1 LFDFYG
7 TNMAKQDLYEI
18 LGVSKNASEDELKKA
33 YRRLAMKY
41 HPDRNPD
48 DASAEAKFK
57 EAKEAYEILTDAQ
70 KRAAYD
76 QFGHAAFEGG
86 MGSGGGGSA
95 GGYGGVSDIFGDV
108 FGDIFS
114 GGRGQGGGGRAGS
127 RAYRGSDLQYNL
139 EISLEEAVAGTSVTI
154 RIPSSEPCAACDG
167 TGAKKGSK
175 PKTCPTCH
183 GAGAVR
189 IQQGIFAVQQTCP
202 TCQGRGEII
211 EDPCP
216 VCHGQGRVKTQKSLS
231 VKIPAGVDTGDRIRL
246 SGEGEPGGHGG
257 PAGDLFVVVHV
268 KPHPIFTRQDADL
281 FCEVPISFAT
291 AALGGEVDVPTLS
304 GRARL
309 KIPAETQSGKPFR
322 LRGKGVAPV
331 RGGTTGD
338 LICKVNLETPV
349 SLSETQKDLLRRFDE
364 SLGGDHHRPQE
375 QSWLGRVKK
384 FIDDLRS

>member
-1 LFDFYG
+1 
-7 TNMAKQDLYEI
+7 MAKKDLYEI

-41 HPDRNPD
+41 HPDRNPND
-48 DASAEAKFK
+48 KEAEAKFK

-86 MGSGGGGSA
+86 MGGGA
-95 GGYGGVSDIFGDV
+95 GAGAGYGGAGFSDIFGDV
-108 FGDIFS
+108 FGDIFGS
-114 GGRGQGGGGRAGS
+114 ARQAGGRGGT

-139 EISLEEAVAGTSVTI
+139 EITLEEAVAGTTVSI
-154 RIPSSEPCAACDG
+154 KIPSSESCAACDG

-175 PKTCPTCH
+175 PKTCPTCG

-216 VCHGQGRVKTQKSLS
+216 VCHGQGRVKTTKTLS
-231 VKIPAGVDTGDRIRL
+231 VKIPPGVDTGDRIRL
-246 SGEGEPGGHGG
+246 SGEGEHGGHGG
-257 PAGDLFVVVHV
+257 PSGDLFVVVHV

-281 FCEVPISFAT
+281 YCEVPISFAT
-291 AALGGEVDVPTLS
+291 AALGGEVDVPTLGGS
-304 GRARL
+304 VRL
-309 KIPAETQSGKPFR
+309 KIPAETQSGKLFR
-322 LRGKGVAPV
+322 LRAKGVTPV
-331 RGGTTGD
+331 RGGAQGD
-338 LICKVNLETPV
+338 MICKVNIETPV
-349 SLSETQKDLLRRFDE
+349 KLSEEQKDLLRRFQD
-364 SLGGDHHRPQE
+364 SLGGNHHRPQE
-375 QSWLGRVKK
+375 HSFLDKVRK
-384 FIDDLRS
+384 FVDDLRS

>member
-1 LFDFYG
+1 
-7 TNMAKQDLYEI
+7 MAKKDLYEI

-48 DASAEAKFK
+48 DKDAEAKFK

-86 MGSGGGGSA
+86 MGGGAGAA
-95 GGYGGVSDIFGDV
+95 GGYGGAGFSDIFGDV
-108 FGDIFS
+108 FGDIFGGARGQA
-114 GGRGQGGGGRAGS
+114 GGRGGS

-139 EISLEEAVAGTSVTI
+139 EISLEEAVSGTTVTI
-154 RIPSSEPCAACDG
+154 KIPSSDPCTACDG
-167 TGAKKGSK
+167 TGAKRGSK
-175 PKTCPTCH
+175 PKTCPTCG

-246 SGEGEPGGHGG
+246 SGEGEPGGLGG
-257 PAGDLFVVVHV
+257 PHGDLFVVVHV
-268 KPHPIFTRQDADL
+268 KAHPIFTRQDADL
-281 FCEVPISFAT
+281 YCEVPVSFTT

-304 GRARL
+304 GSVRL
-309 KIPAETQSGKPFR
+309 KIPHETQSGKLFR

-331 RGGTTGD
+331 RGGATGD
-338 LICKVNLETPV
+338 LICKVTIETPV
-349 SLSETQKDLLRRFDE
+349 KLSEEQKELLRRFEE
-364 SLGGDHHRPQE
+364 SLSGNHHRPQE
-375 QSWLGRVKK
+375 HSWLDRVKK
-384 FIDDLRS
+384 FVDDLRS

>member
-1 LFDFYG
+1 
-7 TNMAKQDLYEI
+7 MAKQDLYEI

-48 DASAEAKFK
+48 DKDAEAKFK

-86 MGSGGGGSA
+86 MGGGAGAA
-95 GGYGGVSDIFGDV
+95 GGYGGAGFSDIFGDV
-108 FGDIFS
+108 FGDIFGGARGQA
-114 GGRGQGGGGRAGS
+114 GGRGSS

-139 EISLEEAVAGTSVTI
+139 EISLEEAVAGTTVTI
-154 RIPSSEPCAACDG
+154 KIPSSEECTACG
-167 TGAKKGSK
+167 GSGAKKGSK

-216 VCHGQGRVKTQKSLS
+216 VCHGQGRLKTQKSLS
-231 VKIPAGVDTGDRIRL
+231 VKIPPGVDTGDRIRL
-246 SGEGEPGGHGG
+246 SGEGEHGG
-257 PAGDLFVVVHV
+257 QGGPNGDLFVVVHV
-268 KPHPIFTRQDADL
+268 KAHPIFTRQEADL
-281 FCEVPISFAT
+281 YCEVPVSFTT

-304 GRARL
+304 GSVRL
-309 KIPAETQSGKPFR
+309 KIPQETQSGKQFR
-322 LRGKGVAPV
+322 LRGKGVTPV
-331 RGGTTGD
+331 RGGAIGD
-338 LICKVNLETPV
+338 MICKVTIETPV
-349 SLSETQKDLLRRFDE
+349 KLSEEQKELLRRFEE
-364 SLGGDHHRPQE
+364 SLSGNHHRPQE
-375 QSWLGRVKK
+375 HSWLDRVKK
-384 FIDDLRS
+384 FVDDLRS